1 MAQDHAF
8 EPIQVK
14 EAVTGRIGDSV
25 DDGLA
30 RIFADGPQQL
40 AQGKREITVTT
51 LFECGQIVR
60 EFRSG
65 PENRKFFRM
74 GIIAFDALAT
84 RRRVLGSGDPLVS
97 AVSYA

>member
-14 EAVTGRIGDSV
+14 EAVTGRIGDSG

-40 AQGKREITVTT
+40 AQGNREITVAP

-65 PENRKFFRM
+65 PENRQFFRM
-74 GIIAFDALAT
+74 RISAFDALAT
-84 RRRVLGSGDPLVS
+84 RRPVLG
-97 AVSYA
+97 